1 MLKTRP
7 DTKDSFISALSGMSL
22 VVLTIVAFIVLLWVI
37 TFGVRFIAALIGL
50 AA

>member
-7 DTKDSFISALSGMSL
+7 DTKANFFSALSGMSL
-22 VVLTIVAFIVLLWVI
+22 IVLSIVAFIVLLWVI
-37 TFGVRFIAALIGL
+37 TFGVRFISVLIGL